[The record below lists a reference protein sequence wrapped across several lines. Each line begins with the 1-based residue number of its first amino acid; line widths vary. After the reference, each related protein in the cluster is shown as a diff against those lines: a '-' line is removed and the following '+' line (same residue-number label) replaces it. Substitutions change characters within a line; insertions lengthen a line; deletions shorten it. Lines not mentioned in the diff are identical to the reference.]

1 MNDNPVFWEHGVFL
15 QPQHFQLEYI
25 QNVRRAAAAMAL
37 LNPYL
42 WGVRR
47 LEVNENSIANGVF
60 EVVSMELL
68 LPSGEWV
75 SCPATRGFRRA
86 LSLRRG
92 RTQKSR

>member
-1 MNDNPVFWEHGVFL
+1 MFL

-60 EVVSMELL
+60 EVVSMEPASALGRMGL
-68 LPSGEWV
+68 LPRQRV
-75 SCPATRGFRRA
+75 APRRA
-86 LSLRRG
+86 PSLRRG
-92 RTQKSR
+92 RTLRNRWTVYARE

>member
-60 EVVSMELL
+60 EVVSME
-68 LPSGEWV
+68 
-75 SCPATRGFRRA
+75 T
-86 LSLRRG
+86 LSVMTMGSMR
-92 RTQKSR
+92 

>member
-60 EVVSMELL
+60 ERSRTELHDQRGGL
-68 LPSGEWV
+68 EGLELHSVELPNSQ
-75 SCPATRGFRRA
+75 ST
-86 LSLRRG
+86 
-92 RTQKSR
+92 